1 MWDIRGNRLF
11 GWHRWSLRGRL
22 TLVAGLVMTLL
33 CLAVAATVLVGI
45 RGLAGQYNVDRIV
58 SAALKT
64 VRLVKLDQI
73 PPNLPAQGI
82 AGVQVLQPD
91 GQVKAASPGLEG
103 RPPIATFEPPQ
114 TSVRQDRII
123 CDLPDFPNTC
133 MTVVAIRVY
142 EPDGE
147 WMVYGTDPSVPWWV
161 DPRIDMLLVLGGAAL
176 VGFTAAGTYWLLGRA
191 LGPVDAI
198 SRELTAITVSDL
210 GHRVP
215 VPRYRDEIH
224 RLAETANATLDR
236 LEEAVEQQRRFAS
249 DASHDLRSP
258 LTAMRAEVESALL
271 DIEATDWAETGEAI
285 LASID
290 RLQALVDDLLQIARL
305 DSGAQGRSDPVDLG
319 QLAAMELDRRRRRM
333 RIVRVLQSG
342 VVIPGDRLRLGRV
355 LTNLVDNAERHA
367 NSIVTVKVYWEGD
380 EAVMEVLDD
389 GAGVPPDK
397 REMVFQRF
405 TRLDAARSRDAG
417 GTGLGLAIARQI
429 SEGHGGTLEIEDSPK
444 GARFVLRIPVSR

>member
-1 MWDIRGNRLF
+1 MF

>member
-1 MWDIRGNRLF
+1 M
-11 GWHRWSLRGRL
+11 RGRL
-22 TLVAGLVMTLL
+22 TLVAGLVMTLV
-33 CLAVAATVLVGI
+33 CLAVAAIVLFGI
-45 RGLAGQYNVDRIV
+45 RGLAGQYNVDQIV

-64 VRLVKLDQI
+64 VRLVKLDQL
-73 PPNLPAQGI
+73 PPALPHQGI
-82 AGVQVLQPD
+82 AGVQVLRPD
-91 GQVKAASPGLEG
+91 RRVQAATPNLQGQ
-103 RPPIATFEPPQ
+103 PPITDFVPPE
-114 TSVRQDRII
+114 TSVRQDRVI
-123 CDLPDFPNTC
+123 CDLPAFPDGC
-133 MTVVAIRVY
+133 MTIVAIRVY
-142 EPDGE
+142 ELDGE
-147 WMVYGTDPSVPWWV
+147 WMVYGADPAVPWWV
-161 DPRIDMLLVLGGAAL
+161 DPRLDMLLLLGSAAL
-176 VGFTAAGTYWLLGRA
+176 IGFTAAGTYWLLGRA

-198 SRELTAITVSDL
+198 SRELATITASDL

-271 DIEATDWAETGEAI
+271 DVEGTDWAETGEAI
-285 LASID
+285 LSSID

-305 DSGAQGRSDPVDLG
+305 DSNTQGRNDPVDLG
-319 QLAAMELDRRRRRM
+319 QLAAMELDRRRRRI
-333 RIVRVLQSG
+333 RVVREFEPG

-367 NSIVTVKVYWEGD
+367 NSLVVVRVYREGD

-397 REMVFQRF
+397 REHVFQRF

-429 SEGHGGTLEIEDSPK
+429 SEGHGGSLCIEDSPK

>member
-1 MWDIRGNRLF
+1 MF
-11 GWHRWSLRGRL
+11 AWHRWSLRGRL

-33 CLAVAATVLVGI
+33 CLAVAATVLIGI
-45 RGLAGQYNVDRIV
+45 RGLAGQYNVDRII

-64 VRLVKLDQI
+64 VRLVKLDQL
-73 PPNLPAQGI
+73 PTDLPAQGI
-82 AGVQVLQPD
+82 AGVQVLRPD
-91 GQVKAASPGLEG
+91 GTVQAASPSLRGEL
-103 RPPIATFEPPQ
+103 PIVDFEPPE
-114 TSVRQDRII
+114 TSVRQDRVI
-123 CDLPDFPNTC
+123 CDIPAFPDSC
-133 MTVVAIRVY
+133 MTIVAIRVY

-147 WMVYGTDPSVPWWV
+147 WMVYGADPAVPWWV
-161 DPRIDMLLVLGGAAL
+161 DPRVDLLLLLSSGAL

-198 SRELTAITVSDL
+198 SRELAAITVSDL

-258 LTAMRAEVESALL
+258 LTAMRAEVESSLL
-271 DIEATDWAETGEAI
+271 DIEATNWADTGEAI

-319 QLAAMELDRRRRRM
+319 QLAAMELDRRRHRM
-333 RIVRVLQSG
+333 RVVRELHAG
-342 VVIPGDRLRLGRV
+342 VIIPGDRLRLGRV

-367 NSIVTVKVYWEGD
+367 NSVVTVKVYEEDGQ
-380 EAVMEVLDD
+380 AVMEVLDD
-389 GAGVPPDK
+389 GAGVPRDK
-397 REMVFQRF
+397 REHVFQRF
-405 TRLDAARSRDAG
+405 TRLDAARSRDSG

-429 SEGHGGTLEIEDSPK
+429 SESHGGSLCIEDSAK